1 MAKGNTLTGLIPS
14 LYAAMDV
21 VSRELVGFI
30 PAVGRDAKADQ
41 AAKGQTVRSPV
52 TPEAKAQDIEPDVV
66 APSVEGQNIGYKDVT
81 ITKSRMVPLVWNGEE
96 QLALNAAGQTYNV
109 ILADQFTQALR
120 TLTNEIE
127 TDLAG
132 LFYGA
137 SRAVGT
143 AGKTPFGVAGDLS
156 DFALARQV
164 LEDNGAPQSDL
175 QMVLGSGAIAN
186 LRGKQSVLFKMNEA
200 GTDALLR
207 EGTLGRVEGFSIH
220 NSAGVR
226 RQKLGEAT
234 GYLVN
239 GAKKEGERI
248 IAIDTGS
255 GEIKAGH
262 VVTFAGD
269 EHQYVVAAAT
279 ASSITLGGTGLM
291 QDVADD
297 TAMTV
302 VGTFTPNMAF
312 DRRAL
317 LLATRVP
324 AMPKGGDAAEDV
336 MEITDPLS
344 GLTFSV
350 ALYKQ
355 YKQVSYEIGIAW
367 GVASV
372 KEEHAALLLG

>member
-14 LYAAMDV
+14 IYAAMDV
-21 VSRELVGFI
+21 VSREQVGFI

-52 TPEAKAQDIEPDVV
+52 TPEAKAQDIEPGVV
-66 APSVEGQNIGYKDVT
+66 APTVQGQNIGYKDVT

-120 TLTNEIE
+120 TLTNEID

-132 LFYGA
+132 LFYGS
-137 SRAVGT
+137 SRAVGE

-226 RQKLGEAT
+226 RRKLTTCT
-234 GYLVN
+234 GWLVN
-239 GAKKEGERI
+239 GEKKEGERI
-248 IAIDTGS
+248 ISIDTGN
-255 GEIKAGH
+255 GAIAAGH
-262 VVTFAGD
+262 IVKFAGD

-291 QDVADD
+291 QDVADN
-297 TAMTV
+297 AEITV
-302 VGTFTPNMAF
+302 IDTFTPNMAF

-336 MEITDPLS
+336 MEITDPVS

>member
-1 MAKGNTLTGLIPS
+1 
-14 LYAAMDV
+14 
-21 VSRELVGFI
+21 
-30 PAVGRDAKADQ
+30 
-41 AAKGQTVRSPV
+41 
-52 TPEAKAQDIEPDVV
+52 IEPDVV

-200 GTDALLR
+200 GTDA
-207 EGTLGRVEGFSIH
+207 
-220 NSAGVR
+220 
-226 RQKLGEAT
+226 
-234 GYLVN
+234 
-239 GAKKEGERI
+239 
-248 IAIDTGS
+248 
-255 GEIKAGH
+255 
-262 VVTFAGD
+262 
-269 EHQYVVAAAT
+269 
-279 ASSITLGGTGLM
+279 
-291 QDVADD
+291 
-297 TAMTV
+297 
-302 VGTFTPNMAF
+302 
-312 DRRAL
+312 
-317 LLATRVP
+317 
-324 AMPKGGDAAEDV
+324 
-336 MEITDPLS
+336 
-344 GLTFSV
+344 
-350 ALYKQ
+350 
-355 YKQVSYEIGIAW
+355 
-367 GVASV
+367 
-372 KEEHAALLLG
+372 

>member
-14 LYAAMDV
+14 IYAAMDV
-21 VSRELVGFI
+21 VSREQVGFI

-52 TPEAKAQDIEPDVV
+52 TPEAKAQDIEPGVV
-66 APSVEGQNIGYKDVT
+66 APTVEGQNIGYKDVT

-120 TLTNEIE
+120 TLTNEID

-132 LFYGA
+132 LFYGS

-226 RQKLGEAT
+226 RQKLVTCT
-234 GYLVN
+234 GWLVN
-239 GAKKEGERI
+239 GEKKEGDRI
-248 IAIDTGS
+248 ISIDTGN
-255 GEIKAGH
+255 GKIAAGH
-262 VVTFAGD
+262 IVKFAGD

-279 ASSITLGGTGLM
+279 SSTITLGGTGLM
-291 QDVADD
+291 QDVADN
-297 TAMTV
+297 AEITV
-302 VGTFTPNMAF
+302 IDTFTPNMAF

-324 AMPKGGDAAEDV
+324 AMPKGGDAADDV
-336 MEITDPLS
+336 MEITDPVS